1 MNKDNY
7 NVQFVIIQIFK
18 TVNVYYIKESAI
30 EFPMNKLRKQ
40 KYVPLH
46 VNKENVLCI
55 EMEQHGLQIGSL
67 SKSEP
72 KGYC

>member
-1 MNKDNY
+1 M
-7 NVQFVIIQIFK
+7 
-18 TVNVYYIKESAI
+18 KENAI
-30 EFPMNKLRKQ
+30 EFPMNKLRRQ
-40 KYVPLH
+40 KYVPPQ
-46 VNKENVLCI
+46 VNKEYVLCI